1 VSAALWLAKAERSLK
16 TASLVLADGDADGA
30 CNRAYYA
37 MFNAARAALIAIG
50 QDQPAMA
57 KTHSGLIA
65 AFGEYLVKAGYI
77 SFTQGRALAAESK
90 RRMVGD
96 YQGGGL
102 SGEDA
107 NDAIANATHFL
118 SAVGEFI
125 DGFRLTP

>member
-1 VSAALWLAKAERSLK
+1 MSVVLWLAKAERSLK
-16 TASLVLADGDADGA
+16 TAGIALADGDADAA

-37 MFNAARAALIAIG
+37 MFNAARAALIAVG
-50 QDQPAMA
+50 QDQLAMA
-57 KTHSGLIA
+57 KTHSGLIS
-65 AFGEYLVKAGYI
+65 AFGEYLVKAGHI
-77 SFTQGRALAAESK
+77 SITQGRALAAESK

-102 SGEDA
+102 SSDDA
-107 NDAIANATHFL
+107 NDAIAHATHFL

>member
-1 VSAALWLAKAERSLK
+1 MSAAQWLSKAERSLK
-16 TASLVLADGDADGA
+16 TASLVLADGDADAA

-50 QDQPAMA
+50 QDQLAIA

-65 AFGEYLVKAGYI
+65 AFGEHLVRSGHI
-77 SFTQGRALAAESK
+77 PFEQGRTLAAESK

-102 SGEDA
+102 SPEDA
-107 NDAIANATHFL
+107 KDAIANATHFL
-118 SAVGEFI
+118 TAVDEFVARYLL
-125 DGFRLTP
+125 DT